1 MRIAIV
7 WLFLGALSSV
17 AFGASI
23 PLPTITHYEMKMRI
37 MPDEERISCACRL
50 IITNTTQKPHTRIDL
65 LLNRGFAVTE
75 DRFFVDNE
83 TNEYR
88 EKAMGMDWYGGIQV
102 NRITF
107 RLPQPLEPG
116 ESTTIQMNYYGP
128 LLDYTSA
135 LTYLRDSVNESY
147 TLLREETF
155 AYPMLTSF
163 AIEDAWGEKPPFTFD
178 VEITVPTGHV
188 VAGSGERI
196 KGVHNEESATFRFR
210 SESPTTRM
218 AFAMA
223 RFNVTS
229 NEENGFTVYAL
240 PEHKE
245 FVQKTLD
252 IMSSA
257 VEFYTELFGA
267 PSRKHGLTAI
277 DIPKGWGSQ
286 VGDAYFLQ
294 PLSRFAETTDIRS
307 AYRHIA
313 RAWTVEA
320 HPDVQASRWF
330 DVSFATYFGALAM
343 RKIEGADAFTDFLA
357 QSARAFVQR
366 VESSEDIGRTPI
378 AKYNTPRFARNSRT
392 KGVLALY
399 VLHELVGDR
408 TFRKIVSTLIAEHSI
423 APAGFE
429 DFQRISERISGLDLK
444 KYFAEWIY
452 GTESSDLLVRQMKWD
467 EIVARYR

>member
-1 MRIAIV
+1 MRIALGC
-7 WLFLGALSSV
+7 LFLGALSSV
-17 AFGASI
+17 AAGAGI

-50 IITNTTQKPHTRIDL
+50 TITNTTQKPHKRIDL
-65 LLNRGFAVTE
+65 LLNQGFAVTE
-75 DRFFVDNE
+75 DKFFVENE
-83 TNEYR
+83 INEYR
-88 EKAMGMDWYGGIQV
+88 EKPMGLDGYGAIQV
-102 NRITF
+102 NRIRF
-107 RLPQPLEPG
+107 RLPQPLQPG

-128 LLDYTSA
+128 LSDYTIA

-163 AIEDAWGEKPPFTFD
+163 AYEDAWGEKPPFTFD
-178 VEITVPTGHV
+178 VEVSVPTGYV

-196 KGVHNEESATFRFR
+196 KAEHNEELAAYRFR
-210 SESPTTRM
+210 SESPTARM

-223 RFNVTS
+223 QFNVSS
-229 NEENGFTVYAL
+229 NAEHGLTVYAL
-240 PEHKE
+240 PEHEE
-245 FVQKTLD
+245 FTKQTLD
-252 IMSSA
+252 VMGSA

-267 PSRKHGLTAI
+267 PSRKHGFAAI
-277 DIPKGWGSQ
+277 DIPMGWGSQ

-294 PLSRFAETTDIRS
+294 PLSRFANTTDIRL
-307 AYRHIA
+307 AYRQIA
-313 RAWTVEA
+313 QAWTVEA

-330 DVSFATYFGALAM
+330 DDAFATYFEALAI
-343 RKIEGADAFTDFLA
+343 RKIEGADAFTNFLT

-378 AKYNTPRFARNSRT
+378 AKYNTPRFARNAST
-392 KGVLALY
+392 KGALALY
-399 VLHELVGDR
+399 VLYELVGDGA
-408 TFRKIVSTLIAEHSI
+408 FRKIVSTLIAEHSI

-429 DFQRISERISGLDLK
+429 DFQRIAERITGMDLK
-444 KYFAEWIY
+444 KFFAEWIY
-452 GTESSDLLVRQMKWD
+452 GAESSDLLVKQMKLD